1 MALIMSR
8 PIAPVSN
15 RTLASRPAICI
26 LPSRTVLG
34 LIPSDWVLYEL
45 IGSAALVGTLVLL
58 IHTSVVSLSELSHS
72 AMLTAAFFGVCFPF
86 PFFLLKQS
94 FTRWPGFPHS

>member
-1 MALIMSR
+1 MSR

-15 RTLASRPAICI
+15 RTLASCPAIRI
-26 LPSRTVLG
+26 LPSRAVLG
-34 LIPSDWVLYEL
+34 LIPSDWVLYKL

-72 AMLTAAFFGVCFPF
+72 AVLTAAFFRVYFPF

-94 FTRWPGFPHS
+94 FTRWLGFPHS